1 MANDL
6 NRLSTNYTKIASGFM
21 THKKKK
27 KKSREAKIEFHVHKS
42 ISLTGIGQH
51 LQVNID
57 ANK

>member
-1 MANDL
+1 
-6 NRLSTNYTKIASGFM
+6 M

-27 KKSREAKIEFHVHKS
+27 KNWQNSQDSKIEFHVHKS

-57 ANK
+57 AYK

>member
-21 THKKKK
+21 TQKKK